1 MFRSARIKDHYAE
14 QHMFMRRA
22 ITAGALI
29 LLAMCILVARLVYLQ
44 IVRYDYFLDLSQGNR
59 IRNEP
64 IPPNRGLILDRNGV
78 ALGLN
83 APSYQLAI
91 TREQVPNLDDTLQRL
106 AALSLLDRADVPTV
120 KKEIRARR
128 SFEAV
133 AIKLKLSEEELARF
147 AVRQQ
152 DFPGVAI
159 QPRMARY
166 YPLASSGVHA
176 LGYVS
181 AISVEDQKTIDIDE
195 YAGTT
200 LMGKSGVEKTYERE
214 LHGKTGYQ
222 ELLVDAQ
229 GRHRERTGDKPTD
242 LKRREPIAGND
253 LYLTIDQRVQ
263 QATEEFLRGRRGAAV
278 AIDPNNGDVIALVS
292 TPSFDPNLF
301 TSGISRVDYARLTN
315 DINIPLYNRALR
327 GVYPPGSTVKPFMA
341 LAALQYGIVSDD
353 DTRFCGGK
361 FRLPNVSRPWRD
373 FKPEGHGHIALRP
386 AIEQSCDVYFYGV
399 ADVLGI
405 DRIHD
410 LLEPFGFGKPVG
422 IDIGGERTGTLPSTE
437 WKRKSFRTAEQRKWY
452 PGDTISV
459 GIGQGYLNA
468 TPIQLAY
475 ATSVMATRGKRFE
488 PRLVRAIRDASTGN
502 VREFPIRPLPPLE
515 LKDPSYWQAVI
526 EGMTLVTKGAHGT
539 ARGAAATAQYDFA
552 GKTGTAQAI
561 GISQHE
567 NIKAVTKTL
576 DDRTRDHAWFIAFAP
591 ISEPR
596 IAVAVIVE
604 NAGQGGSLAAPVAR
618 RMLDS
623 YLLTPEALKEQ
634 DAKGR
639 SPGITAAAK
648 PGEGE

>member
-14 QHMFMRRA
+14 QQLFMRRA
-22 ITAGALI
+22 VAAGVLI
-29 LLAMCILVARLVYLQ
+29 LLAIAILIARLVFLQ
-44 IVRYDYFLDLSQGNR
+44 IVRYDYFLGLSQGNR

-83 APSYQLAI
+83 TPSYQLGL

-106 AALSLLDRADVPTV
+106 AALKLLDREDLPRL
-120 KKEIRARR
+120 KKDIVARR

-133 AIKLKLSEEELARF
+133 PLKLQLNEEELGRF

-152 DFPGVAI
+152 DFPGVEI

-166 YPLASSGVHA
+166 YPLGASGVHA

-181 AISVEDQKTIDIDE
+181 AISIEDQKTIDIDE

-200 LMGKSGVEKTYERE
+200 LMGKSGVEKTFEKE

-222 ELLVDAQ
+222 ELLVNAQ
-229 GRHRERTGDKPTD
+229 GRRQDPVGTKTTD

-253 LYLTIDQRVQ
+253 LYLTIDQRAQ
-263 QATEEFLRGRRGAAV
+263 QAAEEILRGRRGAAV

-292 TPSFDPNLF
+292 TPGFDPNLF
-301 TSGISRVDYARLTN
+301 SRGIGRADYAKLT
-315 DINIPLYNRALR
+315 DDPNIPLYNRALR

-341 LAALQYGIVSDD
+341 LAALQYGIVTPD

-361 FRLPNVSRPWRD
+361 FRLPGVSRPWRD
-373 FKPEGHGHIALRP
+373 FKPEGHGHIDMRH

-405 DRIHD
+405 DRIHA
-410 LLEPFGFGKPVG
+410 LLDQFAFGRAVG

-437 WKRKSFRTAEQRKWY
+437 WKRNSFKTPEARKWY
-452 PGDTISV
+452 PGETVNI
-459 GIGQGYLNA
+459 GIGQGYLGV
-468 TPIQLAY
+468 TPIQLAH
-475 ATSVMATRGKRFE
+475 AVGIIAMRGQNFE
-488 PRLVRAIRDASTGN
+488 PRLVHAVRNSLTG
-502 VREFPIRPLPPLE
+502 EMHDIPTHPLPAVT
-515 LKDPSYWQAVI
+515 LKDASYWQPVVD
-526 EGMTLVTKGAHGT
+526 GMTAVTKGAHGT
-539 ARGAAATAQYDFA
+539 ARGAFSTAQYDAA

-561 GISQHE
+561 GISQYE

-591 ISEPR
+591 VSQPK

-604 NAGQGGSLAAPVAR
+604 NVGQGGSLAAPVAR
-618 RMLDS
+618 RLMDAF
-623 YLLTPEALKEQ
+623 LLTPAALKEQ
-634 DAKGR
+634 DAKNR
-639 SPGITAAAK
+639 SPGITATSTEIG
-648 PGEGE
+648 GE